1 MTIQIKEP
9 VNALTHFIGSIFSIL
24 GLVLLLYYANVQAT
38 AWHIVSFTIY
48 GSSMFLLYTT
58 STLYHALN
66 LSQKKTNFLHKLD
79 HIMIY
84 ILIAGT
90 YTPIC
95 LVPLRGGWGWS
106 LFGVIWLLATIG
118 IILKIYWFN
127 APRWLST
134 LFYILMGWVVV
145 IAFVPLVKTTPIGGV
160 IFLILGGIFY
170 TIGGIIYGTKKP
182 NFAKKIGF
190 HELFHIFVLAGSL
203 CHYIFMLKYIMLI

>member
-1 MTIQIKEP
+1 
-9 VNALTHFIGSIFSIL
+9 
-24 GLVLLLYYANVQAT
+24 
-38 AWHIVSFTIY
+38 
-48 GSSMFLLYTT
+48 
-58 STLYHALN
+58 
-66 LSQKKTNFLHKLD
+66 
-79 HIMIY
+79 MIY

-160 IFLILGGIFY
+160 IFLILGGIF
-170 TIGGIIYGTKKP
+170 IQLE
-182 NFAKKIGF
+182 
-190 HELFHIFVLAGSL
+190 ELF
-203 CHYIFMLKYIMLI
+203 MEPRNLIS